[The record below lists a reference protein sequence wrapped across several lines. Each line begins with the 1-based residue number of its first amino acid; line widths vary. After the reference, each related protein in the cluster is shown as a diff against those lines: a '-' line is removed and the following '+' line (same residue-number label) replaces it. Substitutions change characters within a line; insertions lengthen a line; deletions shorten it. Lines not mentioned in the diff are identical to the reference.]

1 VPDIAGVD
9 QVDRD
14 LGVLD
19 ATRGAGVLALHPH
32 RLDALLEIPSLV
44 DHQHRLGIA
53 QVLDHIGAHVVAD
66 RVLIPHGTSEQ
77 VLHPVR
83 AGVAGVLS
91 DRPAVLAW
99 QLRQQPQNERLGPPA
114 WLHSPEP
121 PRDPA
126 QQLLQPYLPSGR
138 IYVYAVACDHRL
150 ISGCRHNTR
159 SSTVAASSA
168 RSPGR
173 T

>member
-1 VPDIAGVD
+1 
-9 QVDRD
+9 
-14 LGVLD
+14 
-19 ATRGAGVLALHPH
+19 
-32 RLDALLEIPSLV
+32 LDALVEIPSLIH
-44 DHQHRLGIA
+44 HQHRLGIA

-114 WLHSPEP
+114 WLHSAEP
-121 PRDPA
+121 ACDPT
-126 QQLLQPYLPSGR
+126 QQLLQAQLPAGR
-138 IYVYAVACDHRL
+138 VNL
-150 ISGCRHNTR
+150 
-159 SSTVAASSA
+159 
-168 RSPGR
+168 
-173 T
+173 